1 MTVVPAV
8 VGQPISAADTAL
20 GRASLSMDENEEF
33 SETAAKGTV
42 LRIEPDAGTELSK
55 DATVRVVVSKGQE
68 RYAVPSLVG
77 TKAAD
82 LAGALAPL
90 TLTIGD
96 RTTAWSEKVPQ
107 GAVISQAPKAGTSV
121 KRGVPVSVVVSKGRQ
136 PISVPTVV
144 GRGAEAAA
152 AAVTKAGLKP
162 VRGADVNSDTVPAG
176 QVVSQSPAKGTLFRG
191 GTVTIVVS
199 KGPVMVQVPGVVGR
213 PVAEAEKE
221 LTDLGFVVQK
231 DYPFGKLFD
240 LVRVQSIDGGEQ
252 APKGAT
258 IILTIV

>member
-1 MTVVPAV
+1 
-8 VGQPISAADTAL
+8 
-20 GRASLSMDENEEF
+20 
-33 SETAAKGTV
+33 
-42 LRIEPDAGTELSK
+42 
-55 DATVRVVVSKGQE
+55 
-68 RYAVPSLVG
+68 
-77 TKAAD
+77 
-82 LAGALAPL
+82 
-90 TLTIGD
+90 
-96 RTTAWSEKVPQ
+96 
-107 GAVISQAPKAGTSV
+107 
-121 KRGVPVSVVVSKGRQ
+121 VPVSVVVSKGRQ

-152 AAVTKAGLKP
+152 AAVTKAGLKA